1 MIEKLSETRADGHVA
16 SPTSHGT
23 LGVLS
28 VTLVDGSQHVVRL
41 SAGKSPHEALH
52 ELIFNECVSE
62 VNRAWLACES
72 GAWVRR
78 DGIISARIEPSDCVP

>member
-1 MIEKLSETRADGHVA
+1 MTGKLSEPRASGHVA

-23 LGVLS
+23 SGTLN

-52 ELIFNECVSE
+52 ELVFNEVSE
-62 VNRAWLACES
+62 VNRPWLACES
-72 GAWVRR
+72 GTWVRR
-78 DGIISARIEPSDCVP
+78 NSIISVCIEPSECTP